1 MPDRHFL
8 ILSGTMRNQA
18 TRNVAGIPCLGGL
31 PLVGA
36 AFSQSTR
43 QTSTVNVV
51 IFVKP
56 QIIKSPL
63 IYANITKAQQEL
75 YGSKEQANPEDF
87 QKGIELIRSPEDIDE
102 DDDL

>member
-1 MPDRHFL
+1 
-8 ILSGTMRNQA
+8 MRNQA